1 MSSTVSYIMREAWN
15 PNAAELRFVDVQSHG
30 KFHDLWDE
38 GQVVVVELVGADV
51 LLRLPLTADFT
62 ERFDVVRRVSAPRP
76 SPDARSV
83 IVTFVNLN
91 YVTPGGRHPE
101 HEVELWTELPL
112 GRADL
117 DFEELAAAAA
127 DVWTEVDW
135 SADDPGWWVTSVRL
149 SDGTTVIADDALG
162 GRDVG
167 PRRK

>member
-1 MSSTVSYIMREAWN
+1 MSSTVSYILREAWN
-15 PNAAELRFVDVQSHG
+15 PNAAELRFVDVRATT
-30 KFHDLWDE
+30 LWNDE
-38 GQVVVVELVGADV
+38 QVVVVELVGVDT
-51 LLRLPLTADFT
+51 LLRLPLTDDFT

-76 SPDARSV
+76 SLDARSV
-83 IVTFVNLN
+83 RVTFANLS
-91 YVTPGGRHPE
+91 YVTPGGQHPT

-112 GRADL
+112 ERADL

-135 SADDPGWWVTSVRL
+135 SADDPGWWVTSVTL
-149 SDGTTVIADDALG
+149 PDGTVVTIDDALG